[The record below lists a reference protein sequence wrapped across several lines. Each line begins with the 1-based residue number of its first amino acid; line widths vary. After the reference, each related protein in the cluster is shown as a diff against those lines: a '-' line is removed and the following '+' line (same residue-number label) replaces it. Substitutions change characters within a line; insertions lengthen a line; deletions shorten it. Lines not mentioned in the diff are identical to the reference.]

1 MFNHL
6 DQRNRLDSKL
16 HIGDVSNRLDTR
28 HPKCLGDGVDD
39 CGYNTTIDCEDCK
52 FNNAPYGKKDPT
64 AKCNQ

>member
-6 DQRNRLDSKL
+6 DQRNILDSKL
-16 HIGDVSNRLDTR
+16 RIGDVSNRLDIR
-28 HPKCLGDGVDD
+28 HHKCLGDGVDD

-52 FNNAPYGKKDPT
+52 FNNAFYGKKDPA

>member
-16 HIGDVSNRLDTR
+16 HIGDVSKRFDNR
-28 HPKCLGDGVDD
+28 HPKCLGDGIDN
-39 CGYNTTIDCEDCK
+39 CGYETKIDCEECK
-52 FNNAPYGKKDPT
+52 FNNAPYGKKDPS